1 MCPSECAGKVIGH
14 GGESINA
21 IQSRSGAHVKIQS
34 SRDVAPGQPRR
45 VTITGAPHAVA
56 DAAQTVNDIIREH
69 GGGARGAGGGG
80 GGGASQ
86 GGTGQVEMPVDLAH
100 DQIGRVIGRGG
111 ETIRRLSEESG
122 ARLQIERDRER
133 VMIRGTQDQC
143 VRAKELVLDILN
155 DPNPPGAPAHSGGAS
170 QGGSAYAKHVMPANG
185 CEGKIIGKGG
195 ESIRELC
202 QRSGARIQIDKD
214 QGTVSI
220 QGRREQVDA
229 AIELVQ
235 AIVDEGPTVY
245 MRPGGSPARGRG
257 VREGRRG
264 GYARGGGYGDG
275 GGGGGGDTRM
285 PPAGAAGTTRRRRGA
300 KPLWE
305 THESPEG
312 YTYYYNTVTGETQW
326 DQPDDFPGEAPAE

>member
-1 MCPSECAGKVIGH
+1 MDKP
-14 GGESINA
+14 
-21 IQSRSGAHVKIQS
+21 
-34 SRDVAPGQPRR
+34 
-45 VTITGAPHAVA
+45 
-56 DAAQTVNDIIREH
+56 DA
-69 GGGARGAGGGG
+69 
-80 GGGASQ
+80 
-86 GGTGQVEMPVDLAH
+86 LAH
-100 DQIGRVIGRGG
+100 QHIVRLNGRGG

-245 MRPGGSPARGRG
+245 MRPGGLPGEGGGAYGRG
-257 VREGRRG
+257 GGGVRP
-264 GYARGGGYGDG
+264 GGGYGDG
-275 GGGGGGDTRM
+275 AAAAGGYDAAGGGG
-285 PPAGAAGTTRRRRGA
+285 GTTRRRRGA

-326 DQPDDFPGEAPAE
+326 DQPDDFPGEAPGSRSRGLKTNATAGGESRSIPRWSPCCCDRSIILEIGSTARQNGRLM